1 MSSNQTK
8 FTTTYHIEPADSRD
22 EHWWD
27 VSDECAVGG
36 GSGVRITYREIGR
49 ETSGGDF
56 LDIVAKPAALRSIAH
71 AILRKADEQ
80 DGGEQ

>member
-1 MSSNQTK
+1 MSSNRTNI
-8 FTTTYHIEPADSRD
+8 TTTFHIEPADSRD

-36 GSGVRITYREIGR
+36 GSGVRVTYRESGR
-49 ETSGGDF
+49 KMAEGDF
-56 LDIVAKPAALRSIAH
+56 IDIVAKPATLRAIAH